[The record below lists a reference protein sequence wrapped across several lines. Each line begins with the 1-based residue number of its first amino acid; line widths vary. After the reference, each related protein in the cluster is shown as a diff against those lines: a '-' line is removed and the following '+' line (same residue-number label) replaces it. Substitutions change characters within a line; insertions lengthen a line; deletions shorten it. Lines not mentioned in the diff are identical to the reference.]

1 MNREQLIELLERFD
15 ITPDSN
21 FKDQHFMVNPEVIE
35 DVIKVANVL
44 QQDHVLEIG
53 PGPGQL
59 TEAILAKGAQLTVI
73 EIDTRFEGI
82 LTELQEK
89 YPDQLTIIWGSALDV
104 EWPMDVNKL
113 VMNPPY
119 SILEPLL
126 QLIYAY
132 KDLEVVS
139 MIIGRRYYEN
149 CSSNIGDSSFNRTS
163 LMTQAKFDVHFV
175 KSISKESFYPKE
187 GERSVVM
194 YLTAKERPHPILYKI
209 AEFFVETPTINLK
222 FVLVQVLESINKKA
236 LKHKNRDF
244 EGFVTIK
251 NLNINPTLL
260 NRRLQDLNN
269 RDIAHVISKL
279 SSCFNRRRG

>member
-1 MNREQLIELLERFD
+1 MDKEALIKLLERFD

-35 DVIKVANVL
+35 KVVIAANVL
-44 QQDHVLEIG
+44 PQDHVLEIG

-59 TEAILAKGAQLTVI
+59 TEAILAEGAQLTVI

-89 YPDQLTIIWGSALDV
+89 YPGKLTVIWGSALDIK
-104 EWPMDVNKL
+104 WPRDINKL
-113 VMNPPY
+113 VMNPPF

-132 KDLEVVS
+132 EGLEVVS
-139 MIIGRRYYEN
+139 MIIGKRYYEN
-149 CSSNIGDSSFNRTS
+149 CSSRIGDNSFNRTS

-175 KSISKESFYPKE
+175 MNIDKESFYPKE
-187 GERSVVM
+187 GDRSVVM
-194 YLTAKERPHPILYKI
+194 YLTAKERPHPVLYKM
-209 AEFFVETPTINLK
+209 AEFFIEAPTINLK
-222 FVLVQVLESINKKA
+222 FVLAQILEVVNKKA
-236 LKHKNRDF
+236 KKYKKRDF

-251 NLNINPTLL
+251 SLDINPKLL
-260 NRRLQDLNN
+260 NQRLQDLNN
-269 RDIAHVISKL
+269 RDIAHVVSRL
-279 SSCFNRRRG
+279 SFCFNKRK